1 MEIDE
6 AALLRDV
13 RRVLE
18 QFSTLNQVALAEK
31 IREVLAR
38 HGASQDDLSR
48 LLSQAARQR
57 RRGELSSLA
66 GSIGKLA
73 EQREDETDTS
83 TAVDAFLRSRGG
95 RGGP

>member
-1 MEIDE
+1 MDFDE

-18 QFSTLNQVALAEK
+18 QFATLNQEALAERV
-31 IREVLAR
+31 REVLAR

-57 RRGELSSLA
+57 RSGELASLA
-66 GSIGKLA
+66 GHIGQLA
-73 EQREDETDTS
+73 EHREDQSETS
-83 TAVDAFLRSRGG
+83 ASVDAFLRSLDRK
-95 RGGP
+95 GGP